1 MTLDEREH
9 VAEVARANWPGRQ
22 FINVSSCNVQDSLR
36 LLNHCQQTK
45 EHLKVNLLRNPLN
58 VPPAGVPKT
67 SARHLCKSVCYQI
80 GSPQISGRHSPA
92 PLQSLPAGLQSN
104 SML

>member
-36 LLNHCQQTK
+36 LLKHCQQTK
-45 EHLKVNLLRNPLN
+45 EHLKVKLL
-58 VPPAGVPKT
+58 
-67 SARHLCKSVCYQI
+67 
-80 GSPQISGRHSPA
+80 
-92 PLQSLPAGLQSN
+92 
-104 SML
+104 

>member
-45 EHLKVNLLRNPLN
+45 EHLKVKNSCKGSQNISKALSQTCLLSDWQYSDIWQAESCHTLL
-58 VPPAGVPKT
+58 
-67 SARHLCKSVCYQI
+67 SLCQQVYKA
-80 GSPQISGRHSPA
+80 SPGCDR
-92 PLQSLPAGLQSN
+92 
-104 SML
+104 